1 MATTP
6 KKKASGNYTAHT
18 IMESANQI
26 WLAGLGAFAK
36 TQEEG
41 GRFFDVLVREGEEV
55 EARTRKVADDMV
67 EDVKDKVQSMTG
79 KATDKLDKLEQ
90 AFQDRVA
97 RALGRLGV
105 PTYEDVLEISR
116 RLDALQQSIQK
127 LDRHG

>member
-6 KKKASGNYTAHT
+6 RKKADDNYTVHT

-41 GRFFDVLVREGEEV
+41 GKFFEALVKEGEEV

-67 EDVKDKVQSMTG
+67 EDVKGKVQSMTG
-79 KATDKLDKLEQ
+79 KAADKLDKLEQ
-90 AFQDRVA
+90 AFQNRVA

-116 RLDALQQSIQK
+116 RLDALQQSIRE
-127 LDRHG
+127 LDRHH